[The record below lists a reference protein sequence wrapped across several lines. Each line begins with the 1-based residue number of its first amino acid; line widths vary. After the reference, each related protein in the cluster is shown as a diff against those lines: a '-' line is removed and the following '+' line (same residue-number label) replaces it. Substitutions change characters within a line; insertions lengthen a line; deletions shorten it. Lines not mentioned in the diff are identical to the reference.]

1 MRIPYLISPNE
12 FWADFANY
20 IVEKNKIEG
29 FLSSNFIYATEHI
42 TEVIAMMS
50 ILDLPFEEE
59 SHTVTPFG
67 DKGVRIKA
75 ASNLMVFKKE
85 IKETEAE
92 LGTDLMSIHRF
103 YEYNNPKSKKTIKEF
118 LTHKVYT

>member
-1 MRIPYLISPNE
+1 MRVPDLISPNE
-12 FWADFANY
+12 FWVDFANY
-20 IVEKNKIEG
+20 IVEKNKITG
-29 FLSSNFIYATEHI
+29 FLSSNFIYATSNI
-42 TEVIAMMS
+42 TEVIAMIS

-59 SHTVTPFG
+59 LHTITSFG

-75 ASNLMVFKKE
+75 ANNLMMFKKE
-85 IKETEAE
+85 IKEAEADI
-92 LGTDLMSIHRF
+92 GTDLMSIHRF